1 MAFNQARTDLI
12 KEFEGRDY
20 TALNRRLVVA
30 RSCTKHCLPLS
41 PNQDNPAV
49 STAFGFAAGATGLFH
64 HVVQNCVLAVFF
76 NEQGNRHLG
85 AMATGAVKQNMV
97 VGHRLQFSHA
107 NECRA
112 SGRARSSHCFHSRLT
127 DQIRLI
133 QYHCYASGYPPC
145 ASGSGFYIQ

>member
-1 MAFNQARTDLI
+1 MDQFRW
-12 KEFEGRDY
+12 GG
-20 TALNRRLVVA
+20 
-30 RSCTKHCLPLS
+30 S
-41 PNQDNPAV
+41 
-49 STAFGFAAGATGLFH
+49 GATGIFH

-76 NEQGNRHLG
+76 NEQRNRHLG

-97 VGHRLQFSHA
+97 VGYRLQFTHA

-145 ASGSGFYIQ
+145 ASGSAFIINNIAFRALCYRLGVPTSQNGKACSRFFLK